1 MHSIKRWVI
10 GLLLLLSPFAIA
22 EPAKKNDWL
31 IKTSSLMSLPTEFDY
46 HVIYQ
51 FKNGDYLLRTDE
63 ENLLS
68 VANTLFSLTDIEYI
82 QSDLPL
88 EKRRDS
94 SPRLASAEN
103 SQDFLSNDGFTALT
117 QTQRQCD
124 TAPIAIIDSGVDTLH
139 PAFYDVH
146 FDHAYDAIKET
157 NETID
162 GYGHG
167 THVTGLIAAAR
178 SASAPALEGACT
190 SATIYP
196 IRFLDNF
203 GGGTMAD
210 AIQSIQWAITHGA
223 RVINHS
229 WGISVSNAALD
240 DVISDA
246 DARDIIQVAAAG
258 NYGRDLSV
266 SNFYPATYSQTLSGV
281 ISVANW
287 DNTTQHLYPLSNYGN
302 TTVDIAASGTDLLS
316 ALPNNGSRAMTG
328 TSMAAPL
335 VTATA
340 AMLRHQNDAL
350 LAADIKNH
358 ILQTAK
364 AEPSLTHTTISG
376 ARLNANNALN
386 TPIHRVAISSATFS
400 DDTLVIAGRGL
411 NNIVH
416 WEYVSATRPQR
427 YAPLSNAGTDDNLV
441 VFPVRTLP
449 AGWITAIDNDN
460 VEHSLF
466 IKPTLMA
473 PQSLNLL
480 EDDGVSILT
489 WRGVTFAE
497 HYRVEVA
504 NSHGE
509 YTFKENVPAPSN
521 QYTLPVGGDISA
533 IRIRAEYAYATVND
547 RQSIADAIHTSA
559 YTHLQIAQH
568 TNTKTLQLGSIPKG
582 SDAYVM
588 LGDLD
593 ISEPSAVTVA
603 DSDAPL
609 FSGMTE
615 QKLDINTATT
625 GAKQSIIHALHN
637 NALSTWQ
644 FAGQIDESK
653 EWSIPLTNNN
663 TLSAVSTGATLNS
676 FFEYDDVY
684 SLRLTATEKTESLL
698 LTLTQ
703 SSNTKEQK
711 PTSIYMNGEKISSTS
726 IRQTRAQT
734 LLNLPLNKQNTE
746 YVIRFTMT
754 ESTAGNVGAVASD
767 SRCFIASLV
776 FSDSPYVL
784 KHLRAF
790 RDHVLLNLPFGDSL
804 VTAYYVHSP
813 FWVNTIQHNQSAIFV
828 IQITLLFFFYL
839 LPLLLLMGLYRK
851 VMHPNNQ
858 KTRNSTSLCI
868 R

>member
-1 MHSIKRWVI
+1 MHSIKHWVI

-31 IKTSSLMSLPTEFDY
+31 IKTSSLMSLPAAFDY

-51 FKNGDYLLRTDE
+51 FKNGDYLLRADE

-88 EKRRDS
+88 EKRRDI
-94 SPRLASAEN
+94 SPRSASVETA
-103 SQDFLSNDGFTALT
+103 QDFLSNDGFTALT

-178 SASAPALEGACT
+178 SASMPALEGACT
-190 SATIYP
+190 SATLYP

-258 NYGRDLSV
+258 NYGRDLSA
-266 SNFYPATYSQTLSGV
+266 SNFYPASYSQTLSGV

-316 ALPNNGSRAMTG
+316 ALPNNGSRIMTG

-350 LAADIKNH
+350 LAADIKSH
-358 ILQTAK
+358 ILQTAT
-364 AEPSLTHTTISG
+364 AEPSLTRTTISG

-386 TPIHRVAISSATFS
+386 TPIHHVAVNSATFS

-411 NNIVH
+411 NNVVH

-427 YAPLSNAGTDDNLV
+427 YAPLSNAGSNDNLV

-449 AGWITAIDNDN
+449 AGWIIAIDNDN
-460 VEHSLF
+460 VEHAIF
-466 IKPTLMA
+466 IKPTLKA
-473 PQSLNLL
+473 PQSLTLL
-480 EDDGVSILT
+480 EDDEVSILT
-489 WRGVTFAE
+489 WQGATFAE

-504 NSHGE
+504 NSFGE
-509 YTFKENVPAPSN
+509 YTFKENIPAPSN
-521 QYTLPVGGDISA
+521 QYTFPQGEDISS
-533 IRIRAEYAYATVND
+533 IRVRAEYAYSSVNE
-547 RQSIADAIHTSA
+547 RQSIADVIHTSA
-559 YTHLQIAQH
+559 FSTLQITQNTH
-568 TNTKTLQLGSIPKG
+568 TQTVQLGTIPFG
-582 SDAYVM
+582 SHAYIA
-588 LGDLD
+588 LKD
-593 ISEPSAVTVA
+593 INISQFNEVA
-603 DSDAPL
+603 LSNSDNPL
-609 FSGMTE
+609 FLRIAE
-615 QKLDINTATT
+615 DKLEIDATTT
-625 GAKQSIIHALHN
+625 GAKHSIIHALSDN
-637 NALSTWQ
+637 TFSTWR
-644 FAGQIDESK
+644 FEGSVENTT
-653 EWSIPLTNNN
+653 EWIIPLINEN
-663 TLSAVSTGATLNS
+663 TISAASTGATLNS
-676 FFEYDDVY
+676 FFEYNNAY
-684 SLRLTATEKTESLL
+684 TLRLTATQNTESLL
-698 LTLTQ
+698 VTL
-703 SSNTKEQK
+703 NLNNNEEQK
-711 PTSIYMNGEKISSTS
+711 LTSIYVNGTKLSSTS
-726 IRQTRAQT
+726 IRQTGTQT
-734 LLNLPLNKQNTE
+734 LLNLPLNQGAAE
-746 YVIRFTMT
+746 YVVSFTLAENT
-754 ESTAGNVGAVASD
+754 SGNVGAVASD
-767 SRCFIASLV
+767 SRCFVASLV
-776 FSDSPYVL
+776 FSDSPYIL
-784 KHLRAF
+784 KHLRGF
-790 RDHVLLNLPFGDSL
+790 RDNVLLNLPFGDT
-804 VTAYYVHSP
+804 VVAAYYAHSP
-813 FWVNTIQHNQSAIFV
+813 FWVNTIRNNQSAIFA
-828 IQITLLFFFYL
+828 IQITLIFFFYL
-839 LPLLLLMGLYRK
+839 SPLLLLMGLYRK
-851 VMHPNNQ
+851 VRYPNTLKKQ
-858 KTRNSTSLCI
+858 DSATLGMR
-868 R
+868 